1 MKKFLVAVL
10 VTVSMVASMIPV
22 IAVDN
27 TMTVKFTDITATDT
41 TVLEGETK
49 IMVSVEGAPSDVSIL
64 QMYLDFSGD
73 FSYKSIRYLCDTDD
87 ITVISPNAA
96 SSNAENSVKMGLID
110 ISAGMDLTGTNGTA
124 DLFVLTFEGDAG
136 DTMEL
141 ELNNLEDTWYIAG
154 SINGSKVYP
163 TETVSVTATG
173 SDTTNEAVT
182 AEVKLTMNTVKTFSA
197 ASSDGSYVGS
207 GIELKIT
214 DESDPSYQYYT
225 ILNNIAISKGGHRDA
240 TSTIPVFIVTTDL
253 IAGHTYTVE
262 LSGIGYITATQTGV
276 TFDETVEFTDEDFMP
291 GDVDGDSDV
300 DQDDYDAFMN
310 VYENVSSNSNLESY
324 ATDFN
329 RDGTTDG
336 YDLNILLAVYTP
348 TETEPTATPAAT
360 ATVKPTATTS
370 TSTSTGCGGGGGGG
384 GGGSSTSTST
394 ATASPE
400 PGETSTPSTDGTDTD
415 TTDNKYFTDLENY
428 SWAEDAIYTLKEK
441 GIINGTSDTTYSP
454 ANNIKRGDF
463 IIILVNMLS
472 IDNEY
477 TENFSDV
484 PEDSYYYDQIGK
496 AKAAGVA
503 QGYGEEFM
511 PENSVTRQDLIS
523 LAYRAFLDAGYIEA
537 VDDLTALDDF
547 TDKDNVSDYA
557 AAAMA
562 AMVQAG
568 VIHGSDGQ
576 LNPKGNATRAE
587 TAVMCA
593 ALLELMD

>member
-10 VTVSMVASMIPV
+10 VSVSMVLSMIPV

-27 TMTVKFTDITATDT
+27 TMTVIFTDVTATDT

-49 IMVSVEGAPSDVSIL
+49 IQVSVEGAPSNVAIL

-73 FSYKSIRYLCDTDD
+73 FSYKSIKYLYDTDD
-87 ITVISPNAA
+87 VTVVSPNAA
-96 SSNAENSVKMGLID
+96 SSNAEGSVKLAMID
-110 ISAGMDLTGTNGTA
+110 VSGGMDLSGTT
-124 DLFVLTFEGDAG
+124 DLFVLTFDGDAG
-136 DTMEL
+136 DEMTL
-141 ELNNLEDTWYIAG
+141 ELNDLEDTYYVVG
-154 SINGSKVYP
+154 SINGSTVYP
-163 TETVSVTATG
+163 TATTSVTASG
-173 SDTTNEAVT
+173 STTSNEAVS
-182 AEVKLTMNTVKTFSA
+182 AEVTLTMDKVTSFSA

-214 DESDPSYQYYT
+214 DESDTSNEYYT
-225 ILNNIAISKGGHRDA
+225 VLNNVSISKGGHRDA
-240 TSTIPVFIVTTDL
+240 TSTIPVFTVTTDL
-253 IAGHTYTVE
+253 LAGHTYTVT
-262 LSGIGYITATQTGV
+262 LSGMGYITATQTGV
-276 TFDETVEFTDEDFMP
+276 TFEDAVEFTNDDFIP
-291 GDVDGDSDV
+291 GDSVSNSVV
-300 DQDDYDAFMN
+300 DQDDYDYFMN
-310 VYENVSSNSNLESY
+310 VYENVSSNSSLESY

-329 RDGTTDG
+329 RDGVTDV
-336 YDLNILLAVYTP
+336 YDYNILLSVYTP
-348 TETEPTATPAAT
+348 STDTDPTATPSAT
-360 ATVKPTATTS
+360 ATTKPSS
-370 TSTSTGCGGGGGGG
+370 TSSSSSSSSSGGGGG
-384 GGGSSTSTST
+384 GGGSSSSSTK

-400 PGETSTPSTDGTDTD
+400 PSTSPDASDTDTD
-415 TTDNKYFTDLENY
+415 TSNSSDTADSKYFTDLGDY
-428 SWAEDAIYTLKEK
+428 SWAESAIYTLKEQ

-472 IDNEY
+472 IDDEY
-477 TENFSDV
+477 TENFTDV

-503 QGYGEEFM
+503 QGYGDEFM

-537 VDDLTALDDF
+537 VDDLSALDEF
-547 TDKDNVSDYA
+547 TDKDDVSDYA
-557 AAAMA
+557 ASAMA